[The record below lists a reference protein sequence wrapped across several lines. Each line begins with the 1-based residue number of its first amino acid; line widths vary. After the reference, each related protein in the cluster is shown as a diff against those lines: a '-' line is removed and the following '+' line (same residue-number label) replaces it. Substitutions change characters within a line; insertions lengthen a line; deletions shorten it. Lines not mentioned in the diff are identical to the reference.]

1 MLGSC
6 VATGVSCVSF
16 DICIVVGGG
25 GVVGVVVAVST
36 VESGSVA
43 TDVVSAGIDSAVVVF
58 VTTKYIELVLISTA
72 LIVDVLTM
80 L

>member
-36 VESGSVA
+36 VEVGSVA

-58 VTTKYIELVLISTA
+58 VTTK
-72 LIVDVLTM
+72 
-80 L
+80 